1 MLFQEESLIQCPY
14 CGETLEVLV
23 DASSGAQSYYEDC
36 SVCCAPILFI
46 LAEDEFGD
54 IHVDTKRDDE

>member
-1 MLFQEESLIQCPY
+1 MLFQREASILCPY

-23 DASSGAQSYYEDC
+23 DDSSGAQSYYEDC

-46 LAEDEFGD
+46 LTEDESGEIQID
-54 IHVDTKRDDE
+54 VKRDDE